1 MFSDVSLVLNWLF
14 EEVSDLANFIWSNG
28 KWVGIC
34 VIGLPLIRR
43 VINIFRKLLY

>member
-1 MFSDVSLVLNWLF
+1 MFGDVSQVMNWVF
-14 EEVSDLANFIWSNG
+14 NEVSDLANFIWTNG

-43 VINIFRKLLY
+43 VVNIFRRLL